1 MSFKKSVAF
10 TLAIVF
16 TLIFCCACN
25 NENGDDKN
33 DYFVEYNINAE
44 QLYIDGKKI
53 SNKDYSAL
61 IKEAGEL
68 IRSIESEVSVEF
80 LNSDISRINSA
91 DKDESVKVCE
101 RTYRM
106 LTLSKE
112 LFTLTKGNFSPAL
125 FNLSALWGFTPEFEG
140 EYNKSRGEPSEK
152 DISAALIDCDFSDL
166 LLLEDNTVQKTN
178 SRLKLDLGGIAK
190 GYMSDCLRELIEQ
203 KFSGKKVEGSLS
215 VMSNSIL
222 LGEFHENEKNT
233 RAWRVS
239 IDNPRALT
247 TSYLQCLLMPSV
259 KNSAV
264 TTSSDMYRFYTYDDK
279 IYSHIIN
286 PSTGKPA
293 DNGIISITVVVPL
306 TVKNS
311 GTLAD
316 ALSTAGFCMKLTDSL
331 EFYNEMYERFGIS
344 AVVICSD
351 FNYYTIGEIT
361 VQNLSDVNKDYIDV
375 FKLSSIDL
383 ATDQVKVCDYEREYI
398 LKASKLYG

>member
-1 MSFKKSVAF
+1 MSLKKSVAF

-16 TLIFCCACN
+16 AIVFCCACDKD
-25 NENGDDKN
+25 ENGDKN

-53 SNKDYSAL
+53 SKKDYSAL

-68 IRSIESEVSVEF
+68 IRSIESELSVEF

-91 DKDESVKVCE
+91 EKNESIQVSE
-101 RTYRM
+101 HTYRM

-112 LFTLTKGNFSPAL
+112 LFTLTGGNFSPAL
-125 FNLSALWGFTPEFEG
+125 FNLSKLWGFTPEFEG
-140 EYNKSRGEPSEK
+140 EYNKSREEPSKK
-152 DISAALIDCDFSDL
+152 DISLALSDSDFSDL
-166 LLLEDNTVQKTN
+166 LLLENNTVQKTN
-178 SRLKLDLGGIAK
+178 SGLKLDLGGIAK
-190 GYMSDCLRELIEQ
+190 GYMSDCLRELIER

-215 VMSNSIL
+215 VMSNLVL
-222 LGEFHENEKNT
+222 LGKFYESATNT

-247 TSYLQCLLMPSV
+247 TSYLQCLLMPSIE
-259 KNSAV
+259 NSAV
-264 TTSSDMYRFYTYDDK
+264 TTSSDMYRFYTYDEK

-311 GTLAD
+311 GALAD

-331 EFYNEMYERFGIS
+331 EFYNNMYERLGVS

-351 FNYYTIGEIT
+351 FNYYTIGDT
-361 VQNLSDVNKDYIDV
+361 AVQNLSDVNKDYADI
-375 FKLSSIDL
+375 FKLKSVSS
-383 ATDQVKVCDYEREYI
+383 ATDQVIICEAEREYI
-398 LKASKLYG
+398 LKASKLYE